1 MSLRCWQCS
10 EELDTSSVER
20 QVYQSLIAEWR
31 GKLKLCGN
39 AKDDECDL
47 WWKHEDCHMLGVL
60 IQELKEK
67 L

>member
-1 MSLRCWQCS
+1 MSIRCWQCS

-20 QVYQSLIAEWR
+20 QVYQSVVEHLR
-31 GKLKLCGN
+31 GKLCEN
-39 AKDDECDL
+39 AKDDLKCDL
-47 WWKHEDCHMLGVL
+47 WWRHEDCHIVGVL

>member
-20 QVYQSLIAEWR
+20 QVYQSVIEHLR
-31 GKLKLCGN
+31 GKLCEN
-39 AKDDECDL
+39 AKDDLKCDL
-47 WWKHEDCHMLGVL
+47 WWRHEDCHMLGVL

>member
-20 QVYQSLIAEWR
+20 QVYQSVIEHLR
-31 GKLKLCGN
+31 GKLCEN
-39 AKDDECDL
+39 AKDDLKCDL
-47 WWKHEDCHMLGVL
+47 WWRHEDCHMLGVL
-60 IQELKEK
+60 LQELKEK

>member
-10 EELDTSSVER
+10 EELDTSSVEK

-31 GKLKLCGN
+31 GKLCEN
-39 AKDDECDL
+39 AKDDLKCDL
-47 WWKHEDCHMLGVL
+47 WWRHEDCHMLGVL
-60 IQELKEK
+60 LQELKEK

>member
-20 QVYQSLIAEWR
+20 QIYQSVIEHLR
-31 GKLKLCGN
+31 GKLCEN
-39 AKDDECDL
+39 AKDDLKCDL
-47 WWKHEDCHMLGVL
+47 WWRHEDCHMLGVL

>member
-20 QVYQSLIAEWR
+20 QIYQSVIEHLR
-31 GKLKLCGN
+31 GKLCEN
-39 AKDDECDL
+39 AKDDLKCDL
-47 WWKHEDCHMLGVL
+47 WWRHEDCHMLGVL
-60 IQELKEK
+60 LQELKEK